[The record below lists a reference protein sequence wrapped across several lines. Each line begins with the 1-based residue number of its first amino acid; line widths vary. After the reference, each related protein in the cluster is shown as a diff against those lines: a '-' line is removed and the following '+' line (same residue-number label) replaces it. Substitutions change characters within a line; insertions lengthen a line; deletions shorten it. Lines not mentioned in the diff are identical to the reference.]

1 MNLRPA
7 AATDLADIERLLVAN
22 NLPLDGIPAT
32 LENFLVAEED
42 GETVGA
48 IGLEIFG
55 DAALLRSVVV
65 DESVRGSEI
74 GARLVEGALSK
85 ARVLRV
91 GDVYLLTIAAEKYFS
106 RFGFT
111 VVSRE
116 EAPAAMLESAEFTA
130 ACPASA
136 VLMKRAR

>member
-7 AATDLADIERLLVAN
+7 AAKDFPNIVRLLVAN
-22 NLPLDGIPAT
+22 DLPRDGIPAT
-32 LENFLVAEED
+32 LENFLVAEEN

-48 IGLEIFG
+48 IGLEVFG
-55 DAALLRSVVV
+55 DTALLRSVVV
-65 DESVRGSEI
+65 DESARSSGV

-85 ARVLRV
+85 ARVLHV
-91 GDVYLLTIAAEKYFS
+91 GDVYLLTITAEKYFS

-111 VVSRE
+111 IVSRD
-116 EAPAAMLESAEFTA
+116 EAPAAMLQSAEFTA

-136 VLMKRAR
+136 LFMKRAR